1 MKYCLLLPPTCLSS
15 VFWAVKFVSSW
26 QTDMEM
32 LPALMMMV
40 REALDDKCSA
50 SGRAVHGPGFL
61 SSTGSVVLVMTELC
75 SLSRDDKLSGGTRRP
90 DEWKMLT
97 AVRYLESGCRWSFCD
112 MEKKTWFVVWG
123 VTLVCDQQGAVTD
136 RSSGCTWLV
145 GSPRRLQM
153 WGTILLSVRL
163 WDPNLK
169 HKTQQEPLKKH
180 ELTTDSRVQTHELF
194 THTLSVEMRQ
204 RQSPS
209 LVRLFLCLKPPII
222 RSHTNWKHRVQRLKW
237 SDSDR
242 SISRWPGWR
251 VCCAAPVGLQPG
263 PWSSAGALGP
273 GPGLGPWSLLIGRW
287 GSAELR
293 THGQK

>member
-1 MKYCLLLPPTCLSS
+1 MK
-15 VFWAVKFVSSW
+15 
-26 QTDMEM
+26 M
-32 LPALMMMV
+32 LPALLMTV

-61 SSTGSVVLVMTELC
+61 SSTGSVVPVMTDLC
-75 SLSRDDKLSGGTRRP
+75 SSRRP
-90 DEWKMLT
+90 RVWKVWRLWGIVSL
-97 AVRYLESGCRWSFCD
+97 AAGEA
-112 MEKKTWFVVWG
+112 FVIWQKE
-123 VTLVCDQQGAVTD
+123 TLVHVVRCNSHVWPAGGVIGLYLTRGVSEEVTD
-136 RSSGCTWLV
+136 VRNDLTERQTLRSK
-145 GSPRRLQM
+145 PER
-153 WGTILLSVRL
+153 
-163 WDPNLK
+163 N
-169 HKTQQEPLKKH
+169 KTQQEALKKH

-242 SISRWPGWR
+242 SISSRWPGWR
-251 VCCAAPVGLQPG
+251 VCAAPVGLQPG
-263 PWSSAGALGP
+263 PWSSAAAPGP
-273 GPGLGPWSLLIGRW
+273 GPGLGPWSLLTGRW

-293 THGQK
+293 THGQKWGRFLQSSLFIN